1 MNLFCKIN
9 VSLVP
14 CGFWMFWSMKTS
26 LSSLT
31 FWRKTWFLII
41 LEQNRILWSLRV
53 GIIKAHL
60 NEIGICSIKILSF
73 TADWVLFLFLPSF
86 FCFTSSQCFTHKK
99 YEHCNKSL
107 IIIKLQKNLY
117 EHFFIQFYDASF
129 FCFMVK
135 SLLISLAKFLT
146 SDYNVLWRLK
156 TDSSFFFFDNNN

>member
-1 MNLFCKIN
+1 MLDLLGWMNLFCKCK
-9 VSLVP
+9 S

-60 NEIGICSIKILSF
+60 NEIGICGIKILSF

-129 FCFMVK
+129 F
-135 SLLISLAKFLT
+135 
-146 SDYNVLWRLK
+146 VLW
-156 TDSSFFFFDNNN
+156 